1 MTAISFK
8 NALGIH
14 PDALLV
20 RTKRSEILANNIANA
35 DTPGFKA
42 RDLDFKGMLR
52 GEYENRE
59 RIELERTN
67 ARHIPAAAVTT
78 ESALKYRMPTQPAV
92 DGNTVETDIE
102 QAQYARNALE
112 FQSSFTF
119 LNSKFKGLSKAL
131 RSQ

>member
-14 PDALLV
+14 PEALNV
-20 RTKRSEILANNIANA
+20 RSQRSEILANNIANS

-42 RDLDFKGMLR
+42 RDLDFQGILR
-52 GEYENRE
+52 GEYEKRDRMELNR
-59 RIELERTN
+59 TSH
-67 ARHIPAAAVTT
+67 RHIPAEAVSM
-78 ESALKYRMPTQPAV
+78 ESGLKYRVPLQPSI

-119 LNSKFKGLSKAL
+119 LNSKFKGLTKAL
-131 RSQ
+131 RSE

>member
-14 PDALLV
+14 PDALHV
-20 RTKRSEILANNIANA
+20 RTQRSEILANNIANS

-42 RDLDFKGMLR
+42 RDLDFQGILR
-52 GEYENRE
+52 GEYENRD
-59 RIELERTN
+59 RMELQRTN
-67 ARHIPAAAVTT
+67 SRHIPAQAVST
-78 ESALKYRMPTQPAV
+78 ESALKYRIPTQPSV
-92 DGNTVETDIE
+92 DGNTVEADIE